1 MAQSE
6 QYEVWIWGADRWTL
20 KSSWRDLE
28 VGLAAASAHNGP
40 VRIIRALYED
50 DAVVE
55 KSVIAELR
63 ALPKRRPGNPCNGSE
78 RADVQQ
84 APPGALVRI
93 RGYWE
98 NSASLTS
105 TREGD
110 DLRARSGAIRYAQRG
125 NARPG
130 GCRLERHA
138 NCAAR
143 TCRKRRTTRGGRL
156 SKVALVCTRNR
167 NSRDR

>member
-40 VRIIRALYED
+40 VRIIRVLYED

-63 ALPKRRPGNPCNGSE
+63 APPKDGRE
-78 RADVQQ
+78 THVT
-84 APPGALVRI
+84 ALNVP
-93 RGYWE
+93 
-98 NSASLTS
+98 TS
-105 TREGD
+105 NK
-110 DLRARSGAIRYAQRG
+110 LR
-125 NARPG
+125 
-130 GCRLERHA
+130 
-138 NCAAR
+138 
-143 TCRKRRTTRGGRL
+143 
-156 SKVALVCTRNR
+156 
-167 NSRDR
+167 